1 MKLSSF
7 LDYNSIVIQCH
18 DNPDADAICSGYVL
32 YRYFEKHDK
41 KVRFIYSGNF
51 EISKSNLV
59 YLIKKL
65 NNHKRSLFQS
75 FVVHFVQS
83 IISEARS

>member
-1 MKLSSF
+1 MKLSS
-7 LDYNSIVIQCH
+7 LMDYNSIVIQCH

-32 YRYFEKHDK
+32 YRYFKSHGK

-59 YLIKKL
+59 CLVKKL
-65 NNHKRSLFQS
+65 HIPIEYVSSLK
-75 FVVHFVQS
+75 
-83 IISEARS
+83 

>member
-1 MKLSSF
+1 MI
-7 LDYNSIVIQCH
+7 LDEILKYDNIVIQAH

-32 YRYFEKHDK
+32 YKYFKSHEK

-65 NNHKRSLFQS
+65 HARIPPLFTV
-75 FVVHFVQS
+75 FL
-83 IISEARS
+83 